1 MPKMK
6 THKAAVKRFKLTKK
20 GKLIRA
26 RAYGNHILEKK
37 SPDRKRDDTK
47 NASVSPADYKN
58 VKKQI
63 RG

>member
-37 SPDRKRDDTK
+37 VPGQEERR
-47 NASVSPADYKN
+47 YK
-58 VKKQI
+58 KCI
-63 RG
+63 GFPR